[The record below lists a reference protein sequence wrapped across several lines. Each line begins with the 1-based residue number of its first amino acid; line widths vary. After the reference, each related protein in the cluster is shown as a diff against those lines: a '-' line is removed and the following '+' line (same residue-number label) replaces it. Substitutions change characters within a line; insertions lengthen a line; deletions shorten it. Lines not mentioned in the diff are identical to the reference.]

1 LEKGFTLVELIIVIA
16 IVTVLSGI
24 AVINFLKVTEKAKR
38 AEAKTFIAG
47 LQTAISMYKLDMGHY
62 PPDDESSASLREAL
76 SSETKDFFDEED
88 SGWAGPYME
97 FKDNQVNNYGE
108 LLDPWYQSKDD
119 RKHIYTYKA
128 NIDGDIFTTPPFHN
142 RNSYD
147 IYCRGFDGKTGTD
160 GVDGNELMDGNYF
173 QNKKDDDL
181 DGFVDE
187 LDSNG
192 PGMANGY
199 LEDDINNW

>member
-1 LEKGFTLVELIIVIA
+1 MEKGFTLVELMIVIA
-16 IVTVLSGI
+16 VIAILSGI

-38 AEAKTFIAG
+38 TEAKTFIAG
-47 LQTAISMYKLDMGHY
+47 LQTAISMYKLDTGHY
-62 PPDDESSASLREAL
+62 PPDDKSSASLREAL
-76 SSETKDFFDEED
+76 SFKGKDSSDEED

-108 LLDPWYQSKDD
+108 LLDPWHKSRSD
-119 RKHIYTYKA
+119 RKHTYTYKA
-128 NIDGDIFTTPPFHN
+128 NTDRDIFTTPPFHN

-147 IYCRGFDGKTGTD
+147 IYCKGFDGKTGKD
-160 GVDGNELMDGNYF
+160 DVDGNEFMDGNYF
-173 QNKKDDDL
+173 QNDVDDDS

-187 LDSNG
+187 LDPKG